1 MYTGVYANEHMN
13 AVTQL
18 STMMDDSTLYI
29 IQMPQDIALVL
40 GSHSMAQ
47 DNFHIEETT
56 VRLRVTQGF

>member
-29 IQMPQDIALVL
+29 IQMP
-40 GSHSMAQ
+40 
-47 DNFHIEETT
+47 
-56 VRLRVTQGF
+56 